1 MEAHIVWK
9 SLRRNPPEVRVASG
23 QKPSTKI
30 IYIVLQ
36 TSVGNIF

>member
-1 MEAHIVWK
+1 MQEHIWK
-9 SLRRNPPEVRVASG
+9 MLRRNPPEDLVTSE

-36 TSVGNIF
+36 TSVGLF